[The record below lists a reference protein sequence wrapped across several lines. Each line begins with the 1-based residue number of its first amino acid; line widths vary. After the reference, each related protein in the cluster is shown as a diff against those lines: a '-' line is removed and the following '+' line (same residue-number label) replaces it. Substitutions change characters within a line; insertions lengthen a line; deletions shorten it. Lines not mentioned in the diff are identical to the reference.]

1 MKVKRRLLAFFFS
14 VLMIWQGF
22 FFAKAEGEDFV
33 VSVSTEMLY
42 SEREELENPD
52 LMNGGDRNREAEDIS
67 SSNGIE
73 SNERDLDEEKR
84 SLDEGYIEEDGMQG
98 GAILPEENVL
108 PAEEENNV
116 QAVRADHAIIK
127 EEPAFFSKGL
137 VNGKIQK
144 VKDTDG
150 IDHYLLEYVI
160 RFNAKKYSGELEDYN
175 AFDVQDILNTGT
187 DSEIHKLKF
196 FDPEVLNSGF
206 AIENPEKYKPSYRR
220 GIWRSGRYKKDP
232 SGKEVFEAAED
243 DIEHRGPFY
252 ELLDN
257 AEKLDPDNQ
266 IPADPNLGYNIWND
280 DATEFRNTYYNF
292 TSQGGF
298 ELRYFVEID
307 EIPVNGAKYTNKAK
321 LNDVNN
327 DSTLAEIDSGY
338 TVTDKSGSFQN
349 DGVKIVIKK
358 TDREG
363 KALEGAEF
371 LLSRENASFEMEVR
385 SNKDGIA
392 EFPRLLQ
399 RDYKIEEMNAPEGYF
414 LDKKSVYKVKKELFN
429 TNSTV
434 LLTIEND
441 RLDSDHRN
449 IIVEKRWLLEP
460 NCPPDWDIMPPP
472 PKTFRPRR
480 SFFMFENPFSEDA
493 NEEINGLEDTE
504 EKTESQ
510 LENIVADAVD
520 SEVPED
526 QSEEEWNRQGEEP
539 SEEVTIILLA
549 NGQEVRRV
557 TLSRNPD
564 MDKNYRHIFENLPRK
579 DENGLEIVY
588 TIKEEAEED
597 SGYQSIISGTAD
609 TKFTIINYHKNA
621 DLIPISVTKIW
632 EGTGPHPNRLA
643 VYLYEND
650 QVISKFTLSARNDW
664 QHIFLVPAYK
674 LQDSSI
680 RYEVREAA
688 LKDYEGKR
696 VSGEDGR
703 TFVFTNKKKPKPP
716 VPDTEDN
723 PPDVPQNPPDN
734 PGGGGGTP
742 PNNPGGGRPPRVI
755 EIPPGNGTTPPPTT
769 PESPGEVLGTDRST
783 PDSKK
788 ETKQILGVDREPEVL
803 GTGRGRTKTF
813 DSGMIQLYFALC
825 LVSAAGLSLSLLY
838 KKKSLIRRK

>member
-22 FFAKAEGEDFV
+22 FFAKAEGEDSGIV
-33 VSVSTEMLY
+33 AMT
-42 SEREELENPD
+42 EELDISVEKKLYDNPD
-52 LMNGGDRNREAEDIS
+52 YSMDIEATDDAESPAEDQEFSIVS
-67 SSNGIE
+67 
-73 SNERDLDEEKR
+73 EET
-84 SLDEGYIEEDGMQG
+84 G
-98 GAILPEENVL
+98 GEV
-108 PAEEENNV
+108 EEENISK
-116 QAVRADHAIIK
+116 AVREDHAILK

-206 AIENPEKYKPSYRR
+206 AIKNAEKYKPSYRR
-220 GIWRSGRYKKDP
+220 GIWRSGRYTKDP

-243 DIEHRGPFY
+243 DMEHRGPFY

-257 AEKLDPDNQ
+257 AEELDPDNQ
-266 IPADPNLGYNIWND
+266 IPADSNLGYNTWND

-307 EIPVNGAKYTNKAK
+307 EIPAKGYTYSNKVT
-321 LNDVNN
+321 LTDVNTN
-327 DSTLAEIDSGY
+327 SKLEEVNSTYA
-338 TVTDKSGSFQN
+338 VTERSGSFEN
-349 DGVKIVIKK
+349 DGVNIVVKK
-358 TDREG
+358 TDKDG
-363 KALEGAEF
+363 NPLEGATF
-371 LLSRENASFEMEVR
+371 LLSRKNSSFEMEVT
-385 SNKDGIA
+385 SNKEGIA
-392 EFPRLLQ
+392 VFSKLLP
-399 RDYKIEEMNAPEGYF
+399 RDYEIRELHSPEGYF
-414 LDKKSVYKVKKELFN
+414 FDKEAVYKVKKERFKGS
-429 TNSTV
+429 STV
-434 LLTIEND
+434 QLSIEND

-460 NCPPDWDIMPPP
+460 HCPPDDNIVPP
-472 PKTFRPRR
+472 PKAFRPR

-493 NEEINGLEDTE
+493 NEEINGLEDIE

-557 TLSRNPD
+557 TLSRNQD

-579 DENGLEIVY
+579 DEKGLEIVY

-674 LQDSSI
+674 LQDNSI

-755 EIPPGNGTTPPPTT
+755 ENPPANGTTPTPTT
-769 PESPGEVLGTDRST
+769 PDAPGEVLGTKRPTLKSNE
-783 PDSKK
+783 
-788 ETKQILGVDREPEVL
+788 ETKQVLSAGREPKVL
-803 GTGRGRTKTF
+803 GQGRGWTKTS
-813 DSGMIQLYFALC
+813 DSSAMRIY
-825 LVSAAGLSLSLLY
+825 LVLFLLSLIGLPCSY
-838 KKKSLIRRK
+838 IYSRRKIRNKR

>member
-22 FFAKAEGEDFV
+22 FFAKAEGEDFA
-33 VSVSTEMLY
+33 VSVSTEMLS
-42 SEREELENPD
+42 SEREEIENPD
-52 LMNGGDRNREAEDIS
+52 LMNGDDRNREAEDIS
-67 SSNGIE
+67 SSKGIE

-98 GAILPEENVL
+98 GAILPEENAL
-108 PAEEENNV
+108 PAEENNV

-127 EEPAFFSKGL
+127 EEPALFSKEP

-144 VKDTDG
+144 VKDTVG
-150 IDHYLLEYVI
+150 ADHYLLEYVI
-160 RFNAKKYSGELEDYN
+160 RFNAKKYSAKLDEYN
-175 AFDVQDILNTGT
+175 AFEVQDILNVGT
-187 DSEIHKLKF
+187 ESGGHRLKF
-196 FDPEVLNSGF
+196 FDPKILNSGF
-206 AIENPEKYKPSYRR
+206 IVDNPEKYMPSYRR
-220 GIWRSGRYKKDP
+220 GVWRSGRYTKDS
-232 SGKEVFEAAED
+232 SGKELFEAAED
-243 DIEHRGPFY
+243 DREHRGPFY

-257 AEKLDPDNQ
+257 AEELDPDNQ
-266 IPADPNLGYNIWND
+266 IPADSNLWYNTWND

-292 TSQGGF
+292 SSQGGF

-321 LNDVNN
+321 LYDVNN
-327 DSTLAEIDSGY
+327 DSTLADIDSGY

-371 LLSRENASFEMEVR
+371 LLYRENASFEMEVR

-399 RDYKIEEMNAPEGYF
+399 RDYKIEEMNPPEGYF
-414 LDKKSVYKVKKELFN
+414 LDRSVYEVKKELFN

-434 LLTIEND
+434 LLTIAND

-460 NCPPDWDIMPPP
+460 HCPPGGDIMPPP
-472 PKTFRPRR
+472 PKAFRPR
-480 SFFMFENPFSEDA
+480 SSFMFENSFSEDA
-493 NEEINGLEDTE
+493 NEEINGLDDTE

-549 NGQEVRRV
+549 NGQEVKRV

-588 TIKEEAEED
+588 TIKEEAKED

-609 TKFTIINYHKNA
+609 TKFTITNYHKNA

-723 PPDVPQNPPDN
+723 PPDVPHNPPDN

-742 PNNPGGGRPPRVI
+742 PNSPGGGRPPRVI
-755 EIPPGNGTTPPPTT
+755 ENPPAYGTTPPPTT
-769 PESPGEVLGTDRST
+769 PDAPGEVLGTKRST
-783 PDSKK
+783 PKSNE
-788 ETKQILGVDREPEVL
+788 ETQQVLSAGREPKVL
-803 GTGRGRTKTF
+803 GQGRGWTKTS
-813 DSGMIQLYFALC
+813 DSSAMRIY
-825 LVSAAGLSLSLLY
+825 LVLFLLSLIGLPCSY
-838 KKKSLIRRK
+838 IYSRRKIRNK

>member
-1 MKVKRRLLAFFFS
+1 MMKAKKRILALFFS
-14 VLMIWQGF
+14 MLMIWQGF
-22 FFAKAEGEDFV
+22 FFAKAEGEDFA
-33 VSVSTEMLY
+33 VSVSTEMRS
-42 SEREELENPD
+42 SEREEIENPD
-52 LMNGGDRNREAEDIS
+52 LMNGDDRNREAEDIS

-98 GAILPEENVL
+98 GAILLEENAL

-127 EEPAFFSKGL
+127 EEPALFSKEP

-144 VKDTDG
+144 VKDTVG
-150 IDHYLLEYVI
+150 ADHYLLEYVI
-160 RFNAKKYSGELEDYN
+160 RFNAKKYSAKLDEYN
-175 AFDVQDILNTGT
+175 AFEVQDILNVGT
-187 DSEIHKLKF
+187 ESGGHRLKF
-196 FDPEVLNSGF
+196 FDPIILNSGF
-206 AIENPEKYKPSYRR
+206 RVENPEKYMPSYRR
-220 GIWRSGRYKKDP
+220 GIWRSGWYKKGTDE
-232 SGKEVFEAAED
+232 KEVFEAAED
-243 DIEHRGPFY
+243 DTEHRGPFY

-257 AEKLDPDNQ
+257 AEELDPDNQ
-266 IPADPNLGYNIWND
+266 IPANSDLQYNTRND

-292 TSQGGF
+292 SSQGGF

-321 LNDVNN
+321 LYDVNN
-327 DSTLAEIDSGY
+327 DSTLDEIDSGY
-338 TVTDKSGSFQN
+338 MVTDKSGSFQN

-399 RDYKIEEMNAPEGYF
+399 RDYKIVEMNPPEGYF
-414 LDKKSVYKVKKELFN
+414 LDRSVYEVKKELFN

-434 LLTIEND
+434 LLTIAND

-460 NCPPDWDIMPPP
+460 HCPPGGDIMPPP
-472 PKTFRPRR
+472 PKAFRPR
-480 SFFMFENPFSEDA
+480 SSFMFENSFSEDA
-493 NEEINGLEDTE
+493 NEEINGLDDTE

-549 NGQEVRRV
+549 NDQEVKRV

-588 TIKEEAEED
+588 TIKEEAKED

-609 TKFTIINYHKNA
+609 TKFTITNYHKNA

-723 PPDVPQNPPDN
+723 PPDVPHNPPDN

-742 PNNPGGGRPPRVI
+742 PNSPGGGRPPRVI
-755 EIPPGNGTTPPPTT
+755 EIPPANGTTPPPTT
-769 PESPGEVLGTDRST
+769 PDAPGEVLGTKRPTLD
-783 PDSKK
+783 PKK
-788 ETKQILGVDREPEVL
+788 EPKQILGVDREPEVL
-803 GTGRGRTKTF
+803 GTGRGWTKTF
-813 DSGMIQLYFALC
+813 DIGMIQLYFALC
-825 LVSAAGLSLSLLY
+825 LVSTAGFTLSLLY
-838 KKKSLIRRK
+838 KKKRMHEKK

>member
-22 FFAKAEGEDFV
+22 FFAKAEGEDSGIV
-33 VSVSTEMLY
+33 AMT
-42 SEREELENPD
+42 EELDISVEKKLYDNPD
-52 LMNGGDRNREAEDIS
+52 YSMDIEATDDAESPAEDQEFSIVS
-67 SSNGIE
+67 
-73 SNERDLDEEKR
+73 EET
-84 SLDEGYIEEDGMQG
+84 G
-98 GAILPEENVL
+98 GEV
-108 PAEEENNV
+108 EEENISK
-116 QAVRADHAIIK
+116 AVREDHAILK

-206 AIENPEKYKPSYRR
+206 AIKNAEKYKPSYRR
-220 GIWRSGRYKKDP
+220 GIWRSGRYTKDP

-243 DIEHRGPFY
+243 DMEHRGPFY

-257 AEKLDPDNQ
+257 AEELDPDNQ
-266 IPADPNLGYNIWND
+266 IPADSNLGYNTWND

-307 EIPVNGAKYTNKAK
+307 EIPAKGYTYSNKVT
-321 LNDVNN
+321 LTDVNTN
-327 DSTLAEIDSGY
+327 SKLEEVNSTYA
-338 TVTDKSGSFQN
+338 VTERSGSFEN
-349 DGVKIVIKK
+349 DGVNIVVKK
-358 TDREG
+358 TDKDG
-363 KALEGAEF
+363 NPLEGATF
-371 LLSRENASFEMEVR
+371 LLSRKNSSFEMEVT
-385 SNKDGIA
+385 SNKEGIA
-392 EFPRLLQ
+392 VFSKLLP
-399 RDYKIEEMNAPEGYF
+399 RDYEIRELHSPEGYF
-414 LDKKSVYKVKKELFN
+414 FDKEAVYKVKKERFKGS
-429 TNSTV
+429 STV
-434 LLTIEND
+434 QLSIEND

-460 NCPPDWDIMPPP
+460 HCPPDDNIVPP
-472 PKTFRPRR
+472 PKAFRPR

-493 NEEINGLEDTE
+493 NEEINGLEDIE

-557 TLSRNPD
+557 TLSRNQD

-579 DENGLEIVY
+579 DEKGLEIVY

-674 LQDSSI
+674 LQDNSI

-755 EIPPGNGTTPPPTT
+755 ENPPANGTTPTPTT
-769 PESPGEVLGTDRST
+769 PDAPGEVLGTKRPTLKSNE
-783 PDSKK
+783 
-788 ETKQILGVDREPEVL
+788 ETKQVLSAGREPKVL
-803 GTGRGRTKTF
+803 GQGRGWTKTS
-813 DSGMIQLYFALC
+813 DSSTMRIY
-825 LVSAAGLSLSLLY
+825 LVSFLLSLIGLPCSY
-838 KKKSLIRRK
+838 IYSRRKIRNKR